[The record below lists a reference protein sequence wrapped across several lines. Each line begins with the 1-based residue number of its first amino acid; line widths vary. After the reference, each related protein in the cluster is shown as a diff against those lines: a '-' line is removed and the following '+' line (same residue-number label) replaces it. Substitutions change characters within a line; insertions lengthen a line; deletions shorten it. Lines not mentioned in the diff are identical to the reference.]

1 MPQRTP
7 GGTARPP
14 SPAPGSG
21 THSDDSGDEFLAAL
35 LIRMWALASGRTL
48 RRDVP
53 PDQLSPE
60 ELIAF
65 WADDMT
71 PQAGRHA
78 RPGAPDLTADAY
90 PTVTTARQAPQPHRK
105 SRRVPSSGRTARNR
119 QERSA
124 NPAAA

>member
-7 GGTARPP
+7 GGAARPP
-14 SPAPGSG
+14 SSASGSG
-21 THSDDSGDEFLAAL
+21 THPDDSGDEFLAAL

-65 WADDMT
+65 WADDLT

-78 RPGAPDLTADAY
+78 RPGTPDLTADAY
-90 PTVTTARQAPQPHRK
+90 ATATTARQAPQPHCK

-119 QERSA
+119 QEHSA